1 MKRRKRRQHTPPLWG
16 RVKTACI
23 AALLVCNVLLLAV
36 FGADT
41 AYDAVLARQMRSSM
55 DSLLAQR
62 GVLCGSSVYRTLDT
76 PPQAYTMRM
85 DSGVQSAF
93 ANAVLTGTVQSGADK
108 GNATVWTGE
117 NGSLHW
123 AASGAVTGS
132 FALRSLPEPRS
143 SDEAQKLIVGLLE
156 TSGISVRKN
165 QVTASQYNTEYTV
178 KVTQYVGRTELLGCS
193 LTFSI
198 SEGNETTLDGKW
210 CTGGAEPLSV
220 RALESYSA
228 QQAVFRLIEAQ
239 PSVAQIISAQPVY
252 VLSDRSGGRFTAIP
266 CWRFSADAGDFV
278 MNILTGDVVASA
290 DIDTE
295 PDVEPDAAGSAVW
308 E

>member
-36 FGADT
+36 FGADA

-62 GVLCGSSVYRTLDT
+62 GVLCGSSVYRTLHT

-117 NGSLHW
+117 NGSLRW

-228 QQAVFRLIEAQ
+228 QQVVFRLIEAQ

-290 DIDTE
+290 DIDAE